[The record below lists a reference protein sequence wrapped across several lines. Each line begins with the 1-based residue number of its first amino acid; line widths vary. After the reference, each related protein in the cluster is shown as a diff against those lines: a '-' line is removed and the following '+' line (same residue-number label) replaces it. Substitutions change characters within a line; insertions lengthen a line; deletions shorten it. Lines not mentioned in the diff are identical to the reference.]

1 MKKLLAAVLSIA
13 MLISLSAC
21 SGSGTSSGQTSGGTS
36 GSSSGGSATQS
47 DTDFP
52 TRNINILCPWSAGGG
67 SDMSIRLLVPYLEE
81 ELGVSVTVVN
91 RTGAN
96 GWIAW
101 NELLQSEPD
110 GYTIAQLNIPTLYSG
125 YLDPQ
130 QNRDVT
136 LDDFQ
141 VLCNQISDWGTMVVR
156 KGDERFSTAEELLEY
171 AKSNELIVAD
181 NGVGTNKHILTV
193 ELMENIPE
201 LKLVPMHQSGWS
213 DSYASLLG
221 GHIDVGWGSVGEVL
235 SAYQAGEVDI
245 LCVFAPERSE
255 FMPDVPTFNE
265 LNLGCEILSPSDR
278 GFVLPAGVDEEV
290 YNILLEAFSNAIQ
303 NPEHIEA
310 SNQMGLEVN
319 YIGGEEYDTYVREN
333 EQSVRDLAGAMGWE

>member
-1 MKKLLAAVLSIA
+1 
-13 MLISLSAC
+13 
-21 SGSGTSSGQTSGGTS
+21 
-36 GSSSGGSATQS
+36 
-47 DTDFP
+47 
-52 TRNINILCPWSAGGG
+52 
-67 SDMSIRLLVPYLEE
+67 MSIRLLVPYLEE

-101 NELLQSEPD
+101 NELLQSDPD

-130 QNRDVT
+130 QNRDTT

-201 LKLVPMHQSGWS
+201 LQLVPMHQSGWS

-235 SAYQAGEVDI
+235 SAYEAGEVDI

-303 NPEHIEA
+303 NPEHIAA
-310 SNQMGLEVN
+310 SNEMGLEVN
-319 YIGGEEYDTYVREN
+319 YIGGEEYVEYVKEN

>member
-1 MKKLLAAVLSIA
+1 MKKLLSLALSLA
-13 MLISLSAC
+13 MALSLASCAGP
-21 SGSGTSSGQTSGGTS
+21 STSSSTPAGSGTDQSAGDAAQTS
-36 GSSSGGSATQS
+36 
-47 DTDFP
+47 TDFP

-101 NELLQSEPD
+101 NELLQSDPD

-130 QNRDVT
+130 QNRDTT

-201 LKLVPMHQSGWS
+201 LQLVPMHQSGWS

-235 SAYQAGEVDI
+235 SAYEAGEVDI

-303 NPEHIEA
+303 NPEHIAA
-310 SNQMGLEVN
+310 SNEMGLEVN
-319 YIGGEEYDTYVREN
+319 YIGGEEYVEYVKEN